1 MKKKNT
7 VAKIMASLALL
18 WIIISIIW
26 TSLLFIFWNNNQNV
40 ELTPEQIQE
49 LQELMNSYSGSI
61 ETSSWELN
69 STWETI
75 ETLEINN

>member
-1 MKKKNT
+1 MKNKIA
-7 VAKIMASLALL
+7 AKLMASLALL

-26 TSLLFIFWNNNQNV
+26 TGLLFIFWNNTQNV

-49 LQELMNSYSGSI
+49 LQELMNSYSGSL

>member
-1 MKKKNT
+1 MKNKIA
-7 VAKIMASLALL
+7 AKIMATLALL
-18 WIIISIIW
+18 WIIISIVW
-26 TSLLFIFWNNNQNV
+26 TSLLFIFWNNTQNV

-49 LQELMNSYSGSI
+49 LQELMNSYSGSL